1 MLASAGRE
9 RYEMVG
15 RGPGAAD
22 ERDLTW
28 WGRTFVSDISAD
40 GRRVLFEDGAFA
52 LNRPLMFLG
61 STDGAP
67 PVRLSEG
74 SPASLSPDG
83 RWALVFP
90 ATAGDGLLSTLAL
103 VPTTAG
109 ENRTMPRGSIDR
121 YLDAFWLPDGRNV
134 VILAQEKNRP
144 ARLFIQDITHGDP
157 RALTPE
163 GTVTRYPTVT
173 AAGVVAGSLEP
184 KAVWRF
190 YPLNQSAPQEVPG
203 LRETDVPLR
212 FDGTGRFLFVREAGT
227 GTVFGDDRAVI
238 ARVDARTAA
247 RQPWLNLQPADR
259 VGLGSVVAV
268 RLSADGQSYVYT
280 CWREVSNLVLADGLQ
295 SAFRAF

>member
-1 MLASAGRE
+1 
-9 RYEMVG
+9 
-15 RGPGAAD
+15 
-22 ERDLTW
+22 
-28 WGRTFVSDISAD
+28 
-40 GRRVLFEDGAFA
+40 
-52 LNRPLMFLG
+52 
-61 STDGAP
+61 
-67 PVRLSEG
+67 
-74 SPASLSPDG
+74 
-83 RWALVFP
+83 
-90 ATAGDGLLSTLAL
+90 LAL

-212 FDGTGRFLFVREAGT
+212 FDATGRFLFVREAGT